1 VPDET
6 HPGTSFLH
14 KDGCFTCGLGVLTPV
29 EWTPPAEVADEEYPF
44 VLSTGRRLY
53 HYHTRTQT
61 GRSKGLNDLLPEE
74 TADIS
79 RADAKVLDVDHGEMI
94 RVKSRR
100 GEVVVKANVTDQVPE
115 GLVWMAFH
123 FRENCAN
130 WLTNPA
136 FDPVTRTAEYKA
148 CAVRIEKIV

>member
-1 VPDET
+1 
-6 HPGTSFLH
+6 LH
-14 KDGCFTCGLGVLTPV
+14 QNGEFTCGRGRLKAMD
-29 EWTPPAEVADEEYPF
+29 WTPPAEVPDSEYPL

-61 GRSKGLNDLLPEE
+61 GRCEGMNDLLAEE

-79 RADAKVLDVDHGEMI
+79 FEDAAILGIEPNEKI

-100 GEVVVKANVTDQVPE
+100 GDVLVKARVTHEVPR
-115 GLVWMAFH
+115 GMVWMAFH

-136 FDPVTRTAEYKA
+136 FDPVTFTAEYKA
-148 CAVRIEKIV
+148 CAVRIEKLPEKLND